1 MRLADNHTLRLWLL
15 PAAVWLALLTLL
27 AITVSA
33 SYLPLGLG
41 NGIVSMGVVASKAFL
56 ITYFFMTLQSSSALL
71 RLAALAGIFWLILSF
86 SLTFSDYVT
95 RSLLPPQA
103 GRQTVKR
110 GQASTGE
117 TSSPANGVTKRP

>member
-95 RSLLPPQA
+95 R
-103 GRQTVKR
+103 
-110 GQASTGE
+110 
-117 TSSPANGVTKRP
+117 